1 MARHT
6 CGKIAGVPMSTPVIP
21 TADGATAFNTT
32 QYAAVTAKTV
42 TGNHNGSARLRTSIT
57 IKAMI
62 AISMFAFE
70 ISIGKLRV
78 LIA

>member
-1 MARHT
+1 M
-6 CGKIAGVPMSTPVIP
+6 
-21 TADGATAFNTT
+21 AFNTT

-42 TGNHNGSARLRTSIT
+42 TGNHNGSALLRTSIT

-70 ISIGKLRV
+70 TNIGRLCV
-78 LIA
+78 LSA